1 MKKRKRRSKIGRKF
15 AKKAVVISP
24 SDTRPWTERYTGK
37 TKIKNSAEVIRVA
50 ESEEIPKTI
59 PKNGLTLVYW
69 NIRGLCQPIR
79 LALAYAKVK
88 YKDVRI
94 DPGNPDDVATYK
106 RAWFDVKSEVSK
118 CVPFANLP
126 YLLDGDNEVAI
137 PQSGAILRY
146 IGRKFNL
153 MGENE
158 VQLDVMLSEVY
169 DLDSKFTGM
178 CYRNF
183 GQMSEYC
190 KDVLPDILGKF
201 AKQLQRFDSKFLT
214 GKKISIVDF
223 KFFDLLTKFKIVELD
238 KSIGTCAID
247 SNEEICNYMKRM
259 AEIKTIKEY
268 LNSPRF
274 LDRPL
279 NNAHA
284 AFK

>member
-1 MKKRKRRSKIGRKF
+1 MKKRKRRSKIGRKR

-24 SDTRPWTERYTGK
+24 SDTRPWTERYTRK

-146 IGRKFNL
+146 IGRNL
-153 MGENE
+153 
-158 VQLDVMLSEVY
+158 
-169 DLDSKFTGM
+169 T
-178 CYRNF
+178 
-183 GQMSEYC
+183 
-190 KDVLPDILGKF
+190 
-201 AKQLQRFDSKFLT
+201 
-214 GKKISIVDF
+214 
-223 KFFDLLTKFKIVELD
+223 
-238 KSIGTCAID
+238 
-247 SNEEICNYMKRM
+247 
-259 AEIKTIKEY
+259 
-268 LNSPRF
+268 
-274 LDRPL
+274 
-279 NNAHA
+279 
-284 AFK
+284 